1 MPLNWGLRTIVFIH
15 SLPAISWKEE
25 KILNWLISG
34 MQQAPNS
41 LSQMF
46 YFDKK
51 GN

>member
-1 MPLNWGLRTIVFIH
+1 MERR
-15 SLPAISWKEE
+15 E

-34 MQQAPNS
+34 MQQTPNS
-41 LSQMF
+41 LTEMF